1 MIAWTAAEA
10 DGTAGAV
17 WTLGFLLLCLLLSS
31 WSATG
36 WVEFYPLFP
45 VWRRSQRGVI
55 DATVCRTL
63 VRFSFL
69 SELSLYEVTIHVSSL
84 RGKEGGG
91 LETRSRWKRA
101 WHRWR
106 ARGLLGLVTF
116 SRLLL
121 CLPLGCPTQTRTM
134 SATSEGKHV
143 WGPRKVDLFSFFVF
157 DISLFHR
164 LSVILKSCVHPS
176 PLLLPSLPR
185 PSLPQCRLPRLT
197 FHGEHTKLPFQLWSL
212 SNGKWLSCKGGV
224 TTEKWLTQGIRRK

>member
-17 WTLGFLLLCLLLSS
+17 WTLGFLLLWLLLSS

-55 DATVCRTL
+55 DVTVCRIL

-69 SELSLYEVTIHVSSL
+69 SELSLYEVTIRVSSL
-84 RGKEGGG
+84 RGKEGGD

-164 LSVILKSCVHPS
+164 LSVILRVVSIRLLYFS
-176 PLLLPSLPR
+176 PHFPD
-185 PSLPQCRLPRLT
+185 
-197 FHGEHTKLPFQLWSL
+197 LPFLNAACPAWLFMANTQSFPFNSGLFQLENDWVA
-212 SNGKWLSCKGGV
+212 KG
-224 TTEKWLTQGIRRK
+224 E